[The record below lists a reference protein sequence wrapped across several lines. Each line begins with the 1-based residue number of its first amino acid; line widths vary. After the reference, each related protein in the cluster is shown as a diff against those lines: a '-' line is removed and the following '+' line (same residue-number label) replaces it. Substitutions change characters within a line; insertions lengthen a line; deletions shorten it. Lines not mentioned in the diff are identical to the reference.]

1 MSFWKKLGKVIGVV
15 VAVAAVVFAGP
26 AIAAVA
32 GTIGATSTVGMAAAG
47 ALYGAAAGA
56 VSGGL
61 WTGNSK
67 GMVKGA
73 AIGGL
78 IGGAAGAVGVG
89 SSGGAFGSGIGSSG
103 AAAQSTTT
111 GLNAA
116 TGAKSIPAIT
126 KAEVA
131 ASTFTPAT
139 ETAAASLS
147 PVGNSAV
154 GGAAGGAGGAA
165 GGGAGGSA
173 VKQLTALEQA
183 AQTGK
188 YMAYAEGIKLVAGGI
203 SGAAAS
209 KDRADELKAVNAKD
223 DENKKLRDYQPIYKS
238 NTIFAGKKQG
248 DETRRTFNE
257 NGLLNPMPMKV
268 S

>member
-32 GTIGATSTVGMAAAG
+32 GAIGATGTVGMAVAG
-47 ALYGAAAGA
+47 TLYGAAAGA
-56 VSGGL
+56 VAGGL

-103 AAAQSTTT
+103 VAAQSTTT

-116 TGAKSIPAIT
+116 TGAKSIPAISN
-126 KAEVA
+126 AEVA
-131 ASTFTPAT
+131 ATAYTPAT
-139 ETAAASLS
+139 ETAASSLS
-147 PVGNSAV
+147 SV
-154 GGAAGGAGGAA
+154 GAGGLPTPPPPPPPPPPNAFDA
-165 GGGAGGSA
+165 A
-173 VKQLTALEQA
+173 VK
-183 AQTGK
+183 TGK

-209 KDRADELKAVNAKD
+209 KERASELEAANAKD
-223 DENKKLRDYQPIYKS
+223 EENKKSRDYQPIYKS
-238 NTIFAGKKQG
+238 NTIFAGKKQS

-257 NGLLNPMPMKV
+257 NGLLNPMQTKV